1 MKMNRSLMLFILT
14 LLLLPAL
21 LCLFLA
27 IIVNVEGEKLQ
38 TSEIAVQQSTTVL
51 DDKLA
56 LGKAL
61 LNMFTSD
68 LSIREYYSISPQDE
82 HINSQIDELL
92 ELRKRIMLIENND
105 VVYRFRVFVP
115 DTKYY
120 KNENINFSGL
130 SQWSEEID
138 GDLPGAEIV
147 VSEPYERAYILNE
160 YRKIVTLSQRITHR
174 KNAASTVGVAC
185 LDMDYSDLCSVISD
199 NLDGKEIYIIQK
211 RSGDVIYSSNINDMA
226 FVLPVLKEL
235 GDQRQILSTYNGE
248 LYMACA
254 MESVDWITI
263 VHLGSGR
270 FLFRATEHRY
280 ITIAIML
287 LAALVTFIAI
297 AILITRKLTGR
308 ISSLVTTTYVNED
321 IVPRGLNKSIDS
333 AIAEVKSLIVQREDS
348 IRKQEEARL
357 KLLQA
362 QINPHFLYNSM
373 DTLRWMIANDEKE
386 KAENMVLAMSRYFRL
401 ILSQGKDIITLREEA
416 ELTKLYISLQKTR
429 MENSFE
435 VEFELPEETLECLIP
450 KMSLQPL
457 VENAIIHGLECS
469 MEGCI
474 YVDADLTDEGNLLIT
489 VTDNGKGFDIN
500 KINSVLNGEED
511 NKGFGLYNVQQRI
524 QLFSGSTDYGITAE
538 TEEGKY
544 ASFTILIKQ
553 PGKTEIE

>member
-1 MKMNRSLMLFILT
+1 MR
-14 LLLLPAL
+14 
-21 LCLFLA
+21 
-27 IIVNVEGEKLQ
+27 
-38 TSEIAVQQSTTVL
+38 QSSTAL

-61 LNMFTSD
+61 LDMFTSD
-68 LSIREYYSISPQDE
+68 LSIREYYSIAPQE
-82 HINSQIDELL
+82 EQINSQIDELL
-92 ELRKRIMLIENND
+92 ELRKRIMLIESYD
-105 VVYRFRVFVP
+105 MVYRFRVFVP
-115 DTKYY
+115 DSKYY

-130 SQWSEEID
+130 SQWNEEID
-138 GDLPGAEIV
+138 GKLPEVEIE
-147 VSEPYERAYILNE
+147 VSQPYERAYIFNE
-160 YRKIVTLSQRITHR
+160 SNKIVTLSQRITHR

-185 LDMDYSDLCSVISD
+185 LDIDYDYLCSIISD
-199 NLDGKEIYIIQK
+199 NLDSKDIYIVQK
-211 RSGDVIYSSNINDMA
+211 NSANVIYSSNLNNDMA
-226 FVLPVLKEL
+226 FVVPILNEL
-235 GDQRQILSTYNGE
+235 EDKKQILSTSNGE

-254 MESVDWITI
+254 LESADWITI

-333 AIAEVKSLIVQREDS
+333 AIAEVKRLIVQREES

-386 KAENMVLAMSRYFRL
+386 KAENMVLAMSRHFRL

-416 ELTKLYISLQKTR
+416 ELTKLYISLQKSR

-489 VTDNGKGFDIN
+489 VTDNGKGFDLN
-500 KINSVLNGEED
+500 KINSILNGKED

-538 TEEGKY
+538 TEEWKY
-544 ASFTILIKQ
+544 ASF
-553 PGKTEIE
+553 

>member
-1 MKMNRSLMLFILT
+1 MKMNRRFMILLLT
-14 LLLLPAL
+14 LLLFPAL

-38 TSEIAVQQSTTVL
+38 TFEITVQQSTTAL

-68 LSIREYYSISPQDE
+68 LSIREYYSIAQQE
-82 HINSQIDELL
+82 ERINNQIDELS
-92 ELRKRIMLIENND
+92 ELRKRIILIENYD
-105 VVYRFRVFVP
+105 IVYSFRVFVP

-120 KNENINFSGL
+120 KNENINFSDL
-130 SQWSEEID
+130 SQWNEEID
-138 GDLPGAEIV
+138 GKLPGTEIM
-147 VSEPYERAYILNE
+147 VSNPYERTYILNE
-160 YRKIVTLSQRITHR
+160 RKKIVTLSQRITHR
-174 KNAASTVGVAC
+174 DLVSSLVGVAC
-185 LDMDYSDLCSVISD
+185 LDLDYNNLCNIISH
-199 NLDGKEIYIIQK
+199 NLENKDFCIVRKNK
-211 RSGDVIYSSNINDMA
+211 ADVIYSSNISDMA
-226 FVLPVLKEL
+226 FVPSVLSEL
-235 GDQRQILSTYNGE
+235 GDKKQTLSTYSGE

-254 MESVDWITI
+254 LESADWVTI

-287 LAALVTFIAI
+287 LIALMTFIVI
-297 AILITRKLTGR
+297 AIVITRKLAGR
-308 ISSLVTTTYVNED
+308 ISSLVTTTYMNEG
-321 IVPRGLNKSIDS
+321 IAPRGLNKSIDS
-333 AIAEVKSLIVQREDS
+333 AISEVKRLIVQREES
-348 IRKQEEARL
+348 IRKQEEMRL

-373 DTLRWMIANDEKE
+373 DTLRWMIKNDEKE
-386 KAENMVLAMSRYFRL
+386 KAENMVLAMSKYFRL

-416 ELTKLYISLQKTR
+416 DLVKLYISLQKSR

-435 VEFELPEETLECLIP
+435 VEFELPEETLKCVIP

-457 VENAIIHGLECS
+457 VENAILHGLECS
-469 MEGCI
+469 TEGHI
-474 YVDADLTDEGNLLIT
+474 YVDADLNDEGDLLIT
-489 VTDNGKGFDIN
+489 VTDNGKGFDLD
-500 KINSVLNGEED
+500 KVNSVLNGRVD

-553 PGKTEIE
+553 PEYTE